1 VSAVVQPLRSVK
13 ATRYVAP
20 FRQGGSLP
28 ALVEADD
35 DGLYVV
41 KFRGAAQGP
50 RSLVAEVVCGELA
63 RALGLRVPE
72 IVAVE
77 LDLLLARSEPDPE
90 IQGLLKASAGLNIGL
105 DYLPGALDFTS
116 LVVAPEPELAAT
128 IVWFDAF
135 ITNVD
140 RTNRNPNMLL
150 WHRNLWLIDHGAAL
164 YFHYS
169 WANPPAR
176 AREAFP
182 RIREH
187 PLLPF
192 VTEQALAE
200 VDWRIRPQLSDAL
213 FESVCCLIPE
223 SLLDEPAFETPEAHR
238 AAYAEYLR
246 ARRDAADVFTE
257 SIRDARAANI

>member
-1 VSAVVQPLRSVK
+1 VLRSVK

-50 RSLVAEVVCGELA
+50 RSLIAEVICGELA

-72 IVAVE
+72 IVTVDF
-77 LDLLLARSEPDPE
+77 DLLLARSEPDPE
-90 IQGLLKASAGLNIGL
+90 IQILLKASAGVNVGL
-105 DYLPGALDFTS
+105 DYLTGAMDFS
-116 LVVAPEPELAAT
+116 ALVSKPDPLLAAT

-135 ITNVD
+135 VSNVD

-169 WANPPAR
+169 WEDPLGR
-176 AREAFP
+176 AKEGFT

-187 PLLPF
+187 PLLGL
-192 VTEQALAE
+192 VTSEALAE
-200 VDWRIRPQLSDAL
+200 ADKMLRTQITDELIAT
-213 FESVCCLIPE
+213 VCALIPE
-223 SLLDEPAFETPEAHR
+223 SLLDEPAFETPEAHK

-246 ARRDAADVFTE
+246 VRRDSADVFME
-257 SIRDARAANI
+257 SIRDAAHV